1 MKNFSNSA
9 MDWQHTSNIF
19 IFIQFIYLFTNQMFY
34 FVEGLDTDWQ
44 LVEN

>member
-19 IFIQFIYLFTNQMFY
+19 NFIQFTYLLTNKIFY